1 MEYFSN
7 FQIKF
12 NLFLGGRLLYCFQIE
27 IKYDLD
33 SNGSSITPIL
43 WFYSIYRGVPAN
55 QIEGVIY
62 FADDDNTY
70 SLDIFEEMRTTKTVS
85 VWPVG
90 IGKFKVLALKIQ
102 MLSVLIMMEK
112 HIHQFKL
119 QKFEDTKKLSK

>member
-1 MEYFSN
+1 M
-7 FQIKF
+7 
-12 NLFLGGRLLYCFQIE
+12 GGRLLYCFQIE